1 MVQSVVINIKN
12 TDVLKTGIVF
22 SQGDKGTE
30 AELQIF
36 VKDDEAYVLN
46 AEKAEISFERADG
59 HVVIGELTGSDG
71 VYSYHFSGNE
81 LQSAGEAVATVTLTF
96 SDGRI
101 SSGAF
106 SFQVRYNPMFDKSIE
121 AGPYIWQL
129 EKIVENAKTYT
140 EYLKN
145 LIAQLKPEVGSTA
158 LTKADLLNDFSQTAA
173 GLKAMD
179 AAAGKRIWDNFG
191 KYIPSGKIVNNLLA
205 TQAGNVLDAT
215 QGKVLGDK
223 VAKVEQSITELNSDR
238 LAANTIHSASANDD
252 TGIKND
258 LYGHWSKLSSGVA
271 SLMYRNSAEAWIGLI
286 NKYDESTGSILLINS
301 YGQIRIYVHH
311 GTMLHTVFSP
321 S

>member
-46 AEKAEISFERADG
+46 AEKAEISFKRADG